1 MTATKT
7 ATESEN
13 EFFVH
18 KPGKGQI
25 VYRKDRANK
34 NGHIGYGKFTDFEG
48 KEWRISA
55 FANDLDF
62 VICDIQIAEFFD
74 KSTAEMAKALDAA
87 QVENQRLREELAKK
101 DGKKPKAKA
110 KAAKVKTEEPV
121 DVPF

>member
-18 KPGKGQI
+18 KPGLGQI

-34 NGHIGYGKFTDFEG
+34 NGDIGYGKFTDFEG

-55 FANDLDF
+55 FASDKDF
-62 VICDIQIAEFFD
+62 VICDIKIAEFFD
-74 KSTAEMAKALDAA
+74 KSTAERAKALDAKEA
-87 QVENQRLREELAKK
+87 ENQRLREENAELRK
-101 DGKKPKAKA
+101 GKKPKAKA
-110 KAAKVKTEEPV
+110 KAKAKTEEPV
-121 DVPF
+121 NVPF